1 MLISGRG
8 LCTGQKQRQTV
19 LCYKTIHSGLC
30 ALLFAIN
37 LPQIASFRLGL
48 AAARLGNRAVWALD
62 TYRRLS
68 FHAVFPLQGLGLGT
82 WDLGFRLEPPHRLR
96 KEGPFNLRSME
107 YGFSVEQRRV
117 LRASQKKVKVNL
129 EEFFY

>member
-1 MLISGRG
+1 M
-8 LCTGQKQRQTV
+8 
-19 LCYKTIHSGLC
+19 YKTIHSGLC

-68 FHAVFPLQGLGLGT
+68 FHAVFSPPPRPGT

-107 YGFSVEQRRV
+107 YGCSVEQRRV

-129 EEFFY
+129 GEFFY